1 MPLLVSALLLAVG
14 VAFVGLWT
22 GTPGDCT
29 AIGPAAWQWTPDG
42 VVVAVDAACAGGAD
56 ELRSGDLVTAVDGRR
71 VTDATGSPDWQVGA
85 TFEYSVVRDETQVS
99 APVPLRDP
107 SLANRLIPAWSTLLF
122 VVSLLGIAAYVA
134 SRRLDASTGALL
146 VLGSGLAAS
155 TLPTLLGLSV
165 VGVLAEP
172 IRWLFVIGT
181 QLVYVT
187 GWAGL
192 LTFVLLF
199 PQPYGRSE
207 HWSRWLRWGVYTAP
221 VWVLAGWAAVAVA
234 ASTNV
239 VEWFGRV
246 IVGTSLVTIVTLLTV
261 ITIGVQRLRQP
272 SDAVQRQQVRWL
284 VGGGALGAAAGLS
297 GWFLPELLVGE
308 GLPTQLIGLTGLPF
322 VIGLTVA
329 LLRYRLFD
337 LEVVLNR
344 GLVYGFLTAGV
355 VTMYF
360 GVVAVVAG
368 LLRDDTVAPAAIVA
382 TAVVAVAVNPLRL
395 VLQRT
400 VDRLMYGDRDDPYSA
415 LSRLGRRLD
424 VASDPAG
431 LLGSVADDVAD
442 ALRVPYVRIEVA
454 DRRASAGRQPRWL
467 QDADG
472 LRDVALT
479 DGDEHIGRLLIAP
492 RAPGAGFSRADRR
505 LIDDLARRVSAAA
518 RELTLR
524 DDLQRS
530 RERLVLTREEE
541 RRALRRAL
549 HDEFG
554 PVLAGLSLRTE
565 AARRMVQADPAR
577 ATDELGAVRADAEG
591 LVADIRKLA
600 YDLRP
605 PALDE
610 LGLTEALR
618 HHARTVEP
626 LAVTVDDGA
635 GLPELPAA
643 VEAAAYRIAVEAV
656 TNVARHAQ
664 ATQCR
669 VQLTMTDGSL
679 ALDVTDDGRG
689 LPGDFTAGVGISAM
703 RERAAE
709 LGGSCRVERGNDVGA
724 AVHATLPVRGSRT

>member
-14 VAFVGLWT
+14 MAFVVLWT
-22 GTPGDCT
+22 GTPADCS
-29 AIGPAAWQWTPDG
+29 AVQPAARQWTPNG
-42 VVVAVDAACAGGAD
+42 VVVDVDASCAATD
-56 ELRSGDLVTAVDGRR
+56 ELRNGDLVTAVGGRS
-71 VTDATGSPDWQVGA
+71 VTDATASPNWQVGA
-85 TFEYSVVRDETQVS
+85 TLDYSVVRDGAQLSV
-99 APVPLRDP
+99 PVTLREAN
-107 SLANRLIPAWSTLLF
+107 LAGRLAPAWSTLLF
-122 VVSLLGIAAYVA
+122 VFSLLGIAVYVA
-134 SRRLDASTGALL
+134 SRRLDSITGALL

-165 VGVLAEP
+165 VGVLTGPA
-172 IRWLFVIGT
+172 RWLFAAGT

-192 LTFVLLF
+192 LVFVLRF
-199 PQPYGRSE
+199 PQPYGRIAS
-207 HWSRWLRWGVYTAP
+207 WPRWLRWAVYTIP
-221 VWVLAGWAAVAVA
+221 VWGLAGWAAVAA
-234 ASTNV
+234 AGSTNF
-239 VEWFGRV
+239 VEWFGEL
-246 IVGTSLVTIVTLLTV
+246 ILGSSLVTIFALLTM
-261 ITIGVQRLRQP
+261 ITVGLLRLRHP

-284 VGGGALGAAAGLS
+284 VGSGALGAAAGVS
-297 GWFLPELLVGE
+297 GWFLPQLLIGE
-308 GLPTQLIGLTGLPF
+308 GLPTALIGLAGLPF
-322 VIGLTVA
+322 VVGLAVA

-344 GLVYGFLTAGV
+344 GLVYGFLSAGV
-355 VTMYF
+355 VTLYF
-360 GVVAVVAG
+360 AVVAVVAG
-368 LLRDDTVAPAAIVA
+368 MLGDDTVAPAAVVA

-415 LSRLGRRLD
+415 LSRLERRLD
-424 VASDPAG
+424 VASDPVG
-431 LLGSVADDVAD
+431 LLSAVADDVAD

-454 DRRASAGRQPRWL
+454 DRRAHAGEQPRWL
-467 QDADG
+467 ADVGG
-472 LRDVALT
+472 LREVALT
-479 DGDEHIGRLLIAP
+479 DGDEHIGRLVIAP
-492 RAPGAGFSRADRR
+492 RAPDAGFSRADRR

-518 RELTLR
+518 RELKLR

-530 RERLVLTREEE
+530 RERLVLAREEE

-565 AARRMVQADPAR
+565 AARRMVRADPTR
-577 ATDELGAVRADAEG
+577 ATDQLGAVRADAEG

-610 LGLTEALR
+610 LGLADALR
-618 HHARTVEP
+618 HHARAVQP

-635 GLPELPAA
+635 GLLELPAA

-656 TNVARHAQ
+656 TNVSRHAE

-669 VQLTMTDGSL
+669 VRLGLTEGWLTI
-679 ALDVTDDGRG
+679 DVTDDGRG
-689 LPGDFTAGVGISAM
+689 LPGEFTAGVGIAAM

-709 LGGSCRVERGNDVGA
+709 LGGSCRVERGHGRGA
-724 AVHATLPVRGSRT
+724 AVHAALPVRGGRT